1 VLQGSAH
8 PGRKRPARRQTALG
22 LRAAAEAG
30 IKRCKA

>member
-1 VLQGSAH
+1 MLDANGLLE
-8 PGRKRPARRQTALG
+8 GKTALG